1 MRNQPQILKN
11 IAIFIR
17 DLLDYDE
24 QLIKFDRDN
33 MPEKDFTTSYIVV
46 NGSSIVNKTSSG
58 SVFNGDTE
66 VMQYDIS
73 ESRQIILEFYG
84 SDAFINSGNF
94 SLLTQS
100 QKAYDLKRNLYLSIG
115 RVSKATDVAQV
126 LGNTFGNR
134 VHLEMN
140 VQYNESVN
148 VETLR
153 IDTAQ
158 FEFLEDK

>member
-1 MRNQPQILKN
+1 M
-11 IAIFIR
+11 
-17 DLLDYDE
+17 
-24 QLIKFDRDN
+24 
-33 MPEKDFTTSYIVV
+33 
-46 NGSSIVNKTSSG
+46 
-58 SVFNGDTE
+58 
-66 VMQYDIS
+66 
-73 ESRQIILEFYG
+73 
-84 SDAFINSGNF
+84 
-94 SLLTQS
+94 
-100 QKAYDLKRNLYLSIG
+100 
-115 RVSKATDVAQV
+115 AQV